1 MRNNKIK
8 NILIFVAGAVIGS
21 VATARLVKEKYERLA
36 EDEIADMRDYYNEKI
51 KKKVSE
57 KSEEKSEEKS
67 STETTD
73 EDDVEKEYNKIVTDY
88 NKAFV
93 SSEETKRI
101 VESKECDADDEKS
114 IYIINPQEFGMP
126 DDYETAFLN
135 YYTDGYVT
143 DDFDDV
149 IEDPERLIGKEA
161 LGNIGKFTEG
171 LIHVRNESEMTDF
184 EIAKVSHDYMS

>member
-1 MRNNKIK
+1 MGDKKIK
-8 NILIFVAGAVIGS
+8 NVLIFVAGAVIGS
-21 VATARLVKEKYERLA
+21 VVTARLVKEKYEKIA

-51 KKKVSE
+51 KKKISD
-57 KSEEKSEEKS
+57 KSEEKS
-67 STETTD
+67 STEATD
-73 EDDVEKEYNKIVTDY
+73 EEKEEYDKIITDY

-93 SSEETKRI
+93 SSEETKQV
-101 VESKECDADDEKS
+101 VESVEEDEEDEEDDEEES

-143 DDFDDV
+143 DEFDDV

-184 EIAKVSHDYMS
+184 EISEVSHDYMS

>member
-1 MRNNKIK
+1 MGDKKIK
-8 NILIFVAGAVIGS
+8 NVLIFVAGAVIGS
-21 VATARLVKEKYERLA
+21 VVTARLVKEKYEKIA

-51 KKKVSE
+51 KKKISD
-57 KSEEKSEEKS
+57 KSEEKS
-67 STETTD
+67 STEATD
-73 EDDVEKEYNKIVTDY
+73 EEKEEYDKIITDY

-93 SSEETKRI
+93 SSEETKQV
-101 VESKECDADDEKS
+101 VESVEEDEEDDEEES

-143 DDFDDV
+143 DEFDDV

-184 EIAKVSHDYMS
+184 EISEVLHDYMS